1 MTSEFLP
8 QRASTCK
15 SVDGDGCDTAV
26 SVCNLV
32 FGWEGGDSATVLRGV
47 SFTIHAGEHVA
58 IIGPNGAGKSTLL
71 RCMAGLLKPT
81 SGEVRLQG
89 EAVAA
94 VPRRELARRIA
105 FLPQSQGVET
115 AMTVRELAM
124 TGRYPYF
131 TLFEPSSAAD
141 HRAVD
146 AALALCGIAALAD
159 RRFDELSGGER
170 QRALLAAAIAQEA
183 PVLLLDE
190 PFTFLDPAGQET
202 FAAVIRRLRSR
213 RGVTVVT
220 VTHDLARA
228 AADGCRVIG
237 IRGGGIVLDGPA
249 VEAMTPAALAALFG
263 RPVATPGT
271 VALTAPADEDAGP
284 DMPPAAEPSV
294 ATSRPWRQD
303 AMTAVAV
310 AALAVLTTAA
320 AALLGS
326 PVLAPDAMLGDPA
339 GADANLFV
347 NFRLP
352 RSAMAFL
359 AGSSLALAGLVFQA
373 IFRNPLATPYT
384 LGVSGG
390 ASFGAVAAMQIGALG
405 AASVQGS
412 AFLGALLSIAIVYG
426 TFRMKRRASVTTLL
440 LAGVGCS
447 FLFSSLIMLL
457 QYVCDPAKTIHTLY
471 WMMGGVFATSF
482 ADALRILP
490 ALLAGAGAAGLLA
503 RELDILTLGDENS
516 GARGVDVARVRTVLF
531 FAVSLMTAAVVSQCG
546 PIGFVGMMVPHVC
559 RLALGPLHRRLV
571 PASLAAGG
579 AFLLACDVI
588 ARTVVSPAEIPVGVI
603 TSLCGAPFLLYLLSS
618 RTRG

>member
-1 MTSEFLP
+1 MKGDSLK
-8 QRASTCK
+8 ASP
-15 SVDGDGCDTAV
+15 AV
-26 SVCNLV
+26 SVRDLA
-32 FGWEGGDSATVLRGV
+32 FAWEGADSARVFSGV
-47 SFTIHAGEHVA
+47 SFDIQAGEHVA
-58 IIGPNGAGKSTLL
+58 IIGPNGAGKSTAL
-71 RCMAGLLKPT
+71 RCIAGLLKP
-81 SGEVRLQG
+81 
-89 EAVAA
+89 VAGSVHLHGVDTA
-94 VPRRELARRIA
+94 SLSRRELARRIA
-105 FLPQSQGVET
+105 FLPQSQGLEST
-115 AMTVRELAM
+115 MTVRELVM

-131 TLFEPSSAAD
+131 TLFEPASSAD
-141 HRAVD
+141 YRAVA
-146 AALALCGIAALAD
+146 AALALTGVAAFAE

-190 PFTFLDPAGQET
+190 PFTFLDPAGQED
-202 FAAVIRRLRSR
+202 FSAVIGRLRTR

-228 AADGCRVIG
+228 MSDGCRVIG
-237 IRGGGIVLDGPA
+237 LGGGRVVMDGPA
-249 VEAMTPAALAALFG
+249 GETMTPGALAALFG
-263 RPVATPGT
+263 RAIASP
-271 VALTAPADEDAGP
+271 APATGVAAPEDDEALALPPVEAGV
-284 DMPPAAEPSV
+284 AE
-294 ATSRPWRQD
+294 SRPWRR
-303 AMTAVAV
+303 AALTLLAVAGLFV
-310 AALAVLTTAA
+310 FVTAA
-320 AALLGS
+320 AALIGS
-326 PVLAPDAMLGDPA
+326 PVLPLDELFGNPS
-339 GADANLFV
+339 GADANLFL

-352 RSAMAFL
+352 RSVMAFL

-373 IFRNPLATPYT
+373 LFRNPLATPYT

-390 ASFGAVAAMQIGALG
+390 ASFGAVAAMQLGMMGAFSQ
-405 AASVQGS
+405 AASVQTS

-471 WMMGGVFATSF
+471 WMMGGVFATGF
-482 ADALRILP
+482 ADALRIVP
-490 ALLAGAGAAGLLA
+490 ALVAGLAAAALLT

-516 GARGVDVARVRTVLF
+516 GARGVNVGRVRTVLF
-531 FAVSLMTAAVVSQCG
+531 FTVSLMTAAVVSQCG
-546 PIGFVGMMVPHVC
+546 PIGFVGMMVPHAC

-579 AFLLACDVI
+579 VFLLACDVV

-618 RTRG
+618 RSRA

>member
-1 MTSEFLP
+1 
-8 QRASTCK
+8 
-15 SVDGDGCDTAV
+15 
-26 SVCNLV
+26 
-32 FGWEGGDSATVLRGV
+32 
-47 SFTIHAGEHVA
+47 
-58 IIGPNGAGKSTLL
+58 
-71 RCMAGLLKPT
+71 
-81 SGEVRLQG
+81 
-89 EAVAA
+89 
-94 VPRRELARRIA
+94 
-105 FLPQSQGVET
+105 
-115 AMTVRELAM
+115 MTVRELVM

-131 TLFEPSSAAD
+131 TLFEPASSAD
-141 HRAVD
+141 YRAVA
-146 AALALCGIAALAD
+146 AALALTGVAAFAE

-190 PFTFLDPAGQET
+190 PFTFLDPAGQEE
-202 FAAVIRRLRSR
+202 FSAVIGRLRTR

-228 AADGCRVIG
+228 MSDGCRVIG
-237 IRGGGIVLDGPA
+237 LGGGRVVMDGPA
-249 VEAMTPAALAALFG
+249 GETMTPGALATLFG
-263 RPVATPGT
+263 RAI
-271 VALTAPADEDAGP
+271 ASPA
-284 DMPPAAEPSV
+284 PPAGVAAPEDDEALALPPVEASV
-294 ATSRPWRQD
+294 AESRPWRR
-303 AMTAVAV
+303 AALTLLAVAGLFV
-310 AALAVLTTAA
+310 FVTAA
-320 AALLGS
+320 AALIGS
-326 PVLAPDAMLGDPA
+326 PVLPLGELFGNPS
-339 GADANLFV
+339 GADANLFL

-352 RSAMAFL
+352 RSVMAFL

-373 IFRNPLATPYT
+373 LFRNPLATPYT

-390 ASFGAVAAMQIGALG
+390 ASFGAVAAMQLGMMGAFSQ
-405 AASVQGS
+405 AASVQTS

-471 WMMGGVFATSF
+471 WMMGGVFATGF
-482 ADALRILP
+482 ADALRIVP
-490 ALLAGAGAAGLLA
+490 ALLAGLAAAALLT

-516 GARGVDVARVRTVLF
+516 GARGVNVGRVRTVLF
-531 FAVSLMTAAVVSQCG
+531 FTVSLMTAAVVSQCG
-546 PIGFVGMMVPHVC
+546 PIGFVGMMVPHAC

-579 AFLLACDVI
+579 VFLLACDVV

-618 RTRG
+618 RSRA

>member
-1 MTSEFLP
+1 MKGDSPT
-8 QRASTCK
+8 ASP
-15 SVDGDGCDTAV
+15 AV
-26 SVCNLV
+26 SVRDLA
-32 FGWEGGDSATVLRGV
+32 FAWEGADSVMVFSGV
-47 SFTIHAGEHVA
+47 SFDIQAGEHVA
-58 IIGPNGAGKSTLL
+58 IIGPNGAGKSTAL
-71 RCMAGLLKPT
+71 RCIAGLLKP
-81 SGEVRLQG
+81 
-89 EAVAA
+89 VAGSVHLHGVDTA
-94 VPRRELARRIA
+94 SLSRRELARRIA
-105 FLPQSQGVET
+105 FLPQSQGLEST
-115 AMTVRELAM
+115 MTVRELVM

-131 TLFEPSSAAD
+131 TLFEPASSAD
-141 HRAVD
+141 HRAVA
-146 AALALCGIAALAD
+146 AALALTGVAAFAE

-190 PFTFLDPAGQET
+190 PFTFLDPAGQEE
-202 FAAVIRRLRSR
+202 FSAVIGRLRTR

-228 AADGCRVIG
+228 MADGCRVIG
-237 IRGGGIVLDGPA
+237 LGGGRVVMDGPA
-249 VEAMTPAALAALFG
+249 GEAMTPGALATLFG
-263 RPVATPGT
+263 RAI
-271 VALTAPADEDAGP
+271 ASPA
-284 DMPPAAEPSV
+284 PPAGVAAPEDDEALALPPVEASV
-294 ATSRPWRQD
+294 AESRPWRR
-303 AMTAVAV
+303 AALTLLAVAGLFV
-310 AALAVLTTAA
+310 FVTAA
-320 AALLGS
+320 AALIGS
-326 PVLAPDAMLGDPA
+326 PVLPLDELFGNPS
-339 GADANLFV
+339 GADANLFL

-352 RSAMAFL
+352 RSVMAFL

-373 IFRNPLATPYT
+373 LFRNPLATPYT

-390 ASFGAVAAMQIGALG
+390 ASFGAVAAMQLGMMGAFSQ
-405 AASVQGS
+405 AASVQTS

-471 WMMGGVFATSF
+471 WMMGGVFATGF
-482 ADALRILP
+482 ADALRIVP
-490 ALLAGAGAAGLLA
+490 ALVAGLAAAALLT

-516 GARGVDVARVRTVLF
+516 GARGVNVGRVRTVLF
-531 FAVSLMTAAVVSQCG
+531 FTVSLMTAAVVSQCG
-546 PIGFVGMMVPHVC
+546 PIGFVGMMVPHAC

-579 AFLLACDVI
+579 VFLLACDVV

-618 RTRG
+618 RSRA